1 MTDLAYDDRGR
12 GAPILFIAGAGG
24 AGRTWQLHQV
34 PALQKAGY
42 RVITFDNRGIGAT
55 ENETGFDTAT
65 MVADTATLIEE
76 LVGGPVRLVSVSMGS
91 FIAQELMVARP
102 ELVSQAVLL
111 ATRGRLD
118 RTRAF
123 FNQADS
129 ARLDSGVQLPPE
141 YHAKVRMLESFS
153 PKTLNDDRVAG
164 EWLEMFTMFPIKATP
179 GARAQL
185 GVAPLTDRLAAYRR
199 IKNDVLVIG
208 FADDVVTPPYL
219 GAEVAKAIPN
229 ARYLEIPDTGH
240 LGFIEQP
247 DVVNAEILKFFRAS
261 AV

>member
-1 MTDLAYDDRGR
+1 MTDLAYDVQGR
-12 GAPILFIAGAGG
+12 GAPVLFIAGAGG
-24 AGRTWQLHQV
+24 AGRTWHLHQV

-55 ENETGFDTAT
+55 EKESGFDTAT

-76 LVGGPVRLVSVSMGS
+76 VVGGPVRLVSVSMGS
-91 FIAQELMVARP
+91 YIAQELMLARP

-129 ARLDSGVQLPPE
+129 IRLDSGVQLPPE

-164 EWLEMFTMFPIKATP
+164 EWLEMFTMFPVKPTP

-185 GVAPLTDRLAAYRR
+185 GVAPMTNRLLAYRGIR
-199 IKNDVLVIG
+199 NDVLVVG

-219 GAEVAKAIPN
+219 GAEVADAIPN

-240 LGFIEQP
+240 LGFIERP
-247 DVVNAEILKFFRAS
+247 DVVNAAILTFFGTS
-261 AV
+261 GV